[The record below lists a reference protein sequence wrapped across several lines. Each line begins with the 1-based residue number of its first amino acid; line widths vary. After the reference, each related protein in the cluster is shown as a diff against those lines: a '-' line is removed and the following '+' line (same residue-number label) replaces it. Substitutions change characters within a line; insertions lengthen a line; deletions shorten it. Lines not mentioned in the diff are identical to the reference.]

1 MLGNPPKREWTPKK
15 ATPNDI
21 KPKKSGWN
29 ISHYG
34 FMERTVYFPTLS
46 VFLIVNESRYTMQD
60 HTWIPWAYNCQLHF
74 GRTAPF
80 QRLLSA
86 FGVFCLPSF
95 SKKHNK
101 TGSLFLVPFSYHLLE
116 SSWIGTISDS
126 SRHRQALTKSR
137 GIGKSWSVRCG

>member
-60 HTWIPWAYNCQLHF
+60 HTWIHGHTIVNYISAGLLHSNVSF
-74 GRTAPF
+74 R
-80 QRLLSA
+80 RLEYFVSHPSA
-86 FGVFCLPSF
+86 KNIIRLGLCF
-95 SKKHNK
+95 
-101 TGSLFLVPFSYHLLE
+101 LFLFPIIYWSRLGLE
-116 SSWIGTISDS
+116 P
-126 SRHRQALTKSR
+126 
-137 GIGKSWSVRCG
+137 SVIRAAIAKP